1 MAANISVDLEGLTW
15 GELRQFVR
23 LADKTSVSDD
33 LTVDHDAGDVCCYAV
48 HGLVLTVP
56 LTELAK

>member
-1 MAANISVDLEGLTW
+1 MAVNISADLEGLTW

-23 LADKTSVSDD
+23 LADKTGAPD
-33 LTVDHDAGDVCCYAV
+33 
-48 HGLVLTVP
+48 GLALTVP

>member
-1 MAANISVDLEGLTW
+1 MAVNISVDLEGPTW

-23 LADKTSVSDD
+23 PADKTSVPDD
-33 LTVDHDAGDVCCYAV
+33 LTVDHDARDDCCYAV
-48 HGLVLTVP
+48 HGLALTVP